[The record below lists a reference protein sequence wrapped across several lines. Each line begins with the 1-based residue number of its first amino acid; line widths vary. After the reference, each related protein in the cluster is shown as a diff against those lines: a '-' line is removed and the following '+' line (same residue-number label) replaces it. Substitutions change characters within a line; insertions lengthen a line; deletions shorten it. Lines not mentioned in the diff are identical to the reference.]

1 MRVLAIDPGLYSTAV
16 FYSPGSS
23 FQSGLRWIIAD
34 IPLMQE
40 YRRPDPRILRDLI
53 MRFVPDRAFVELV
66 GPMPRQGL
74 ASTSTFMRSTGY
86 IEATVL
92 CTGTPMSLITPQR
105 WKKYHRI
112 KPGSSKEDSR
122 LLALKLVPELAPQ
135 LARKKDHGRAE
146 SVLLAL
152 YAEHCLQPIQP

>member
-92 CTGTPMSLITPQR
+92 CTAAVEKISPDQ
-105 WKKYHRI
+105 
-112 KPGSSKEDSR
+112 PGIIEGRFTVACTQISARACTAACPEERSWPGGKCFAR
-122 LLALKLVPELAPQ
+122 ALC
-135 LARKKDHGRAE
+135 R
-146 SVLLAL
+146 AL
-152 YAEHCLQPIQP
+152 YAANPAMTR